1 MSDKRKRGDDSS
13 QTDDIVQAA
22 LREQQE
28 AKKAKKQPGC
38 VVEHPSDKG
47 MTLSDIEEEEGGV
60 IKESQVAMAHAKR
73 TQKRKT
79 RKGTREG
86 NHHRYSSVTLE
97 ISLEP
102 SLTIGRLMWQ
112 EG

>member
-1 MSDKRKRGDDSS
+1 MSDKRKRGVDSN

-28 AKKAKKQPGC
+28 AKKAKKQPGS
-38 VVEHPSDKG
+38 VVEHPADKG
-47 MTLSDIEEEEGGV
+47 KTLSDIEEEEGGV

-73 TQKRKT
+73 TKERKA

-86 NHHRYSSVTLE
+86 EQHRCNSVTLE
-97 ISLEP
+97 LKLEP
-102 SLTIGRLMWQ
+102 SLTIGRLMC
-112 EG
+112 

>member
-1 MSDKRKRGDDSS
+1 MSDKRKRGDDSN

-28 AKKAKKQPGC
+28 AKKAKKQPGS
-38 VVEHPSDKG
+38 VVDHPANKG
-47 MTLSDIEEEEGGV
+47 KTLSDIEEEEGGV

-73 TQKRKT
+73 TQKRKA

-86 NHHRYSSVTLE
+86 EQYQYKSVTPEMNLE
-97 ISLEP
+97 SSLRM
-102 SLTIGRLMWQ
+102 GRLMC
-112 EG
+112 